1 MQWYAETPARRTR
14 QVVGDLVAV
23 LWVVLWLLVA
33 RWTFGLVRLL
43 AAPADPLRTAGTTV
57 ENRLDDVAGQIGEVP
72 LVGDRLT
79 VPFTGAADAGGSL
92 VSAAD
97 SLDSG
102 VTRVAWLLSV
112 LVGAVPILVVGGVYL
127 AVRYLWARRVHELRL
142 LREGPS
148 ARELLALRALVHQSP
163 RRLVRVSP
171 DPLTAWR
178 SGDDNVITDLADL
191 ELARLG
197 LRSGRAAA
205 G

>member
-14 QVVGDLVAV
+14 QVIGDLLAV
-23 LWVVLWLLVA
+23 LWVVLWLLIA

-57 ENRLDDVAGQIGEVP
+57 ENRLDDVAGQIGDVP

-79 VPFTGAADAGGSL
+79 APFTGAADAGGSL

-102 VTRVAWLLSV
+102 VTRVAWLLAV
-112 LVGAVPILVVGGVYL
+112 LVAAVPILVVVGAYL
-127 AVRYLWARRVHELRL
+127 AVRYVWARRVHELGR
-142 LREGPS
+142 LREGAS

-171 DPLTAWR
+171 DPLTGWR
-178 SGDDNVITDLADL
+178 SGDEEVIADLAGL

-197 LRSGRAAA
+197 LRA
-205 G
+205 GGPATG